1 MRGMK
6 LIGLL
11 SLLLA
16 AGAANA
22 QFTGTIGAVSDY
34 DFRGFSQTA
43 EDPAIQGSIDWAHS
57 SGFYAGIWG
66 SNVDFGPG
74 TEADFEAD
82 FYVGIA
88 GGEEDGLGYDVGIVY
103 YSYWPDDDSVDYF
116 EIYAGA
122 TYNVFGAKLWYA
134 DDYFGSGLSAYYIEG
149 NLTFELPQEFG
160 LGFHLGYSDGDAF
173 DGGLDYMDYAVSL
186 TKSFNHFDFELKY
199 VDSDADGC
207 DQSDVFSCD
216 GRVILGVST
225 TFPWSNE

>member
-22 QFTGTIGAVSDY
+22 QFSSTITAISDY

-43 EDPAIQGSIDWAHS
+43 EDPALQASLDWAHE
-57 SGFYAGIWG
+57 SGFYAGAWA

-74 TEADFEAD
+74 TESDLETD
-82 FYVGIA
+82 FYVGFA

-103 YSYWPDDDSVDYF
+103 YAYWPDDDDVNF
-116 EIYAGA
+116 AEIYAGF
-122 TYNVFGAKLWYA
+122 TYNIFGLKLWYA
-134 DDYFGSGLSAYYIEG
+134 DDFANVGESAYYIEG
-149 NLTFELPQEFG
+149 NVTFELPQEFG
-160 LGFHLGYSDGDAF
+160 LGLHVGWSDGDYWDDASYA
-173 DGGLDYMDYAVSL
+173 DYSVSV

-225 TFPWSNE
+225 TLPWSNE